1 VYLTNALTESSSLT
15 RACFSRHLKDRDP
28 RVDCRASAPACG
40 EAARQSCRLA
50 ARGGRAKHNISFWR
64 SGRPARGYV
73 QRPVRPAPTTH
84 EATYIEPR
92 RATPHVQAY
101 KRRVRCGTRPGGE
114 AAFCRTSSSIKLSS
128 PATQV
133 HTQNPPVR
141 LASTY
146 YRSYYECVSE
156 SPSQAHCASKC
167 QTVYFGLDT
176 HLRSVMYQT
185 RTRRGRARDESS

>member
-1 VYLTNALTESSSLT
+1 MLFETFEGPRSA
-15 RACFSRHLKDRDP
+15 SRT
-28 RVDCRASAPACG
+28 SAPACG

-146 YRSYYECVSE
+146 YRSYYECLRVTE
-156 SPSQAHCASKC
+156 SSTLCVKMSDC
-167 QTVYFGLDT
+167 VF
-176 HLRSVMYQT
+176 RSRHTSSVCHVPDPHPARP
-185 RTRRGRARDESS
+185 RTR